1 MTNQIR
7 MTKPEGCVLRHS
19 SFSRKKQ
26 KARSTEAKR
35 SGVEGSRD
43 LTLKLSQRD
52 SSVGPG
58 RRYSLGMTR
67 FRMKDVLQKIVDV
80 RAAEV
85 RTLWLGF
92 AFHFLILTAYYI
104 IKPIRDSIA
113 ASNRLETLPWMF
125 TATLIVMLIANTIFA
140 AIVARME
147 RRKFIPFAY
156 AFFILVLALFFVL
169 MRTGSPE
176 QQVWTGRAFYVWVSV
191 FNLFNTA
198 IFWAFMT
205 DLFTVE
211 QGKRLY
217 AFIAVG
223 GTLGAI
229 AGAYITKNLIRGMG
243 PANLIAI
250 SATLFAIV
258 CFLVR
263 FFPNNFTEGNR
274 VEAAREQPIGGT
286 VWSGITHIARSPYLF
301 GLAAAIMLYTTTS
314 TWAYFQQTTLA
325 GQALKT
331 STDRTVFLSNL
342 EIWVNT
348 ITLFIQI
355 FLTGR
360 LLKWFGVAFTLISL
374 PFLSMLGF
382 AAMAIAPSLS
392 MLAFFQ
398 VTRRAAAYALMRPS
412 HDELLFTVLRREDK
426 YKVKSVTDTL
436 GYRVGDQLGAW
447 SYGGLGPNGLG
458 LSLNVISWFAV
469 PITAGW
475 CLLSL
480 WLARKQH
487 ALALAQRREIPE
499 VAVTT

>member
-1 MTNQIR
+1 VKRIL
-7 MTKPEGCVLRHS
+7 TKV
-19 SFSRKKQ
+19 
-26 KARSTEAKR
+26 
-35 SGVEGSRD
+35 
-43 LTLKLSQRD
+43 
-52 SSVGPG
+52 
-58 RRYSLGMTR
+58 
-67 FRMKDVLQKIVDV
+67 VDV
-80 RAAEV
+80 KPNELRA
-85 RTLWLGF
+85 LWLGF

-104 IKPIRDSIA
+104 VKPIRDSIA

-125 TATLIVMLIANTIFA
+125 TATLVVMLLANTIFA

-156 AFFILVLALFFVL
+156 AFFILVLLLFFLL
-169 MRTGSPE
+169 MRTGSPA

-229 AGAYITKNLIRGMG
+229 VGAYITKNLIRGMG
-243 PANLIAI
+243 PANLVAI

-258 CFLVR
+258 CVLVR
-263 FFPNNFTEGNR
+263 FFPNNFTEGNK
-274 VEAAREQPIGGT
+274 VVTAREQPIGGT

-301 GLAAAIMLYTTTS
+301 GLAAAILLYTTTS

-325 GQALKT
+325 GAALKT
-331 STDRTVFLSNL
+331 SADRTVFLSNL

-348 ITLFIQI
+348 ITVLIQI

-360 LLKWFGVAFTLISL
+360 LLKWFGVAFTLTAL

-382 AAMAIAPSLS
+382 AAMAIAPSLA

-412 HDELLFTVLRREDK
+412 RELLFTVLKREDK

-447 SYGGLGPNGLG
+447 SYGGLGANGLQ
-458 LSLNVISWFAV
+458 LSLNAISWIAV
-469 PITAGW
+469 PVTACW
-475 CLLSL
+475 CGLSL
-480 WLARKQH
+480 WLARKQRV
-487 ALALAQRREIPE
+487 LVDAQTKTDQRAELGDITAPKP
-499 VAVTT
+499 A

>member
-1 MTNQIR
+1 
-7 MTKPEGCVLRHS
+7 MTKL
-19 SFSRKKQ
+19 
-26 KARSTEAKR
+26 
-35 SGVEGSRD
+35 
-43 LTLKLSQRD
+43 LN
-52 SSVGPG
+52 
-58 RRYSLGMTR
+58 
-67 FRMKDVLQKIVDV
+67 KIVDV
-80 RAAEV
+80 KSNEV
-85 RTLWLGF
+85 RALWLGF
-92 AFHFLILTAYYI
+92 AFHFIILTAYYI
-104 IKPIRDSIA
+104 VKPIRDSIA

-125 TATLIVMLIANTIFA
+125 TATLVVMLIANTIFA

-156 AFFILVLALFFVL
+156 AFFILVLLLFFIL
-169 MRTGSPE
+169 MRTGSPA

-229 AGAYITKNLIRGMG
+229 VGAYITKNLIRGMG
-243 PANLIAI
+243 PANLVAI

-258 CFLVR
+258 CVLVR
-263 FFPNNFTEGNR
+263 FFPNNLTEGNR
-274 VEAAREQPIGGT
+274 VVTAREQPIGGT
-286 VWSGITHIARSPYLF
+286 AWSGITHIVRSPYLF

-325 GQALKT
+325 GAALKT
-331 STDRTVFLSNL
+331 SADRTIFLSSL

-348 ITLFIQI
+348 ITVLIQI

-360 LLKWFGVAFTLISL
+360 LLKWFGVAFTLTAL

-382 AAMAIAPSLS
+382 AAMAIAPSLA

-412 HDELLFTVLRREDK
+412 REILFTVLKREDK

-447 SYGGLGPNGLG
+447 SYGGLGANGLQ
-458 LSLNVISWFAV
+458 LSLNAISWIAV
-469 PITAGW
+469 PVTAGW
-475 CLLSL
+475 CALSL
-480 WLARKQH
+480 WLARKQRQ
-487 ALALAQRREIPE
+487 LAEAKREKAAPLTGAAAPE
-499 VAVTT
+499 AA